1 MKVSRFVFGYIVV
14 LLSLYDGSWQTLIRL
29 CGNQSRNSIIYESI
43 MLIITGIVIPIF
55 SAFFN
60 SFIVITVLG
69 NDVE

>member
-43 MLIITGIVIPIF
+43 MLIITGIVIPIC
-55 SAFFN
+55 
-60 SFIVITVLG
+60 
-69 NDVE
+69 